1 MGVDRRSPPSAH
13 QFPLLVDLHRLSSRP
28 WSLSFATI
36 HPRAVCLWVPSS
48 RVEDHDC
55 KNSLVSTPAVNQPNG
70 RRDPSV
76 SSSSLLLV
84 APYTT
89 HLSSPLNIQGTEPQL
104 PMHIRGPT
112 NIKAEV
118 MILLR
123 TSYTVWFSTSRESK
137 HHRFIR
143 AGPGKQLQQLLPNSS
158 NVLANPKPLPNA
170 TTAPPQLHHVTQV
183 GKNNRGF
190 NTTKPKHTP
199 KGMREEGI
207 RTAASFSRNVRA
219 SQPPPDEHYIVGR
232 RPHYDGTPASS
243 RDLRVFRST

>member
-1 MGVDRRSPPSAH
+1 
-13 QFPLLVDLHRLSSRP
+13 
-28 WSLSFATI
+28 
-36 HPRAVCLWVPSS
+36 
-48 RVEDHDC
+48 
-55 KNSLVSTPAVNQPNG
+55 
-70 RRDPSV
+70 
-76 SSSSLLLV
+76 
-84 APYTT
+84 
-89 HLSSPLNIQGTEPQL
+89 
-104 PMHIRGPT
+104 
-112 NIKAEV
+112 

-170 TTAPPQLHHVTQV
+170 TTALPQLHHVTQV

-243 RDLRVFRST
+243 RDLRVFRSTRSPQRINHPPSTFRNINLRSCYPGPSLPFTSNQIKIKLHPPTTNNADRIPLLNHSLAIQLLALSSPAQPSPAQHQNHTAPITRRGTPQGFRLFPSRVGRSRRCRSSWQQTPRRPS